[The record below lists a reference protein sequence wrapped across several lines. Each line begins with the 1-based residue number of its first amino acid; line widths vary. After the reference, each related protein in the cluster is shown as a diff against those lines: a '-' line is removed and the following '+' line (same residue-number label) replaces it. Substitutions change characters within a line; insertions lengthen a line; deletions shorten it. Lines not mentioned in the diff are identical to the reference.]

1 MLKPKKAFKKK
12 KKSREVC
19 GDWRRRMEEFRWKG
33 HGNWQVKMENTCGV
47 MEIVR
52 KLLGNF
58 LVQKLILDSY
68 LFTIM
73 PQVKS

>member
-1 MLKPKKAFKKK
+1 
-12 KKSREVC
+12 
-19 GDWRRRMEEFRWKG
+19 MEEIGWKG

-58 LVQKLILDSY
+58 LV
-68 LFTIM
+68 
-73 PQVKS
+73 

>member
-1 MLKPKKAFKKK
+1 
-12 KKSREVC
+12 
-19 GDWRRRMEEFRWKG
+19 
-33 HGNWQVKMENTCGV
+33 MENTCGV